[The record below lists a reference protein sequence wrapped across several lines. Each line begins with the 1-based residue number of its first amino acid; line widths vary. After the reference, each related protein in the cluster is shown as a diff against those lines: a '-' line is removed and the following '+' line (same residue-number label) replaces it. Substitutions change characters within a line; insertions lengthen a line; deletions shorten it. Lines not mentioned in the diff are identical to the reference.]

1 MEFKHTPAPWII
13 SDSGNEIMD
22 SEQFI
27 FADVRLH
34 SILCRWHEKGFEH
47 WDDEGASKDI
57 GIETKQAN
65 ANLIAAA
72 PELLE
77 ALQSIQQSMAKY
89 IEVANNI
96 GVEAL
101 ADGFYLGH
109 AIDVEE
115 KARQA
120 IAKAIGQQ

>member
-1 MEFKHTPAPWII
+1 MEFKGTPAPWYVVERPDRDGCIHTATLE
-13 SDSGNEIMD
+13 DENDNEI
-22 SEQFI
+22 
-27 FADVRLH
+27 
-34 SILCRWHEKGFEH
+34 
-47 WDDEGASKDI
+47 
-57 GIETKQAN
+57 
-65 ANLIAAA
+65 ANLGLNVDHYDMLLIKAA

-115 KARQA
+115 KAKA
-120 IAKAIGQQ
+120 VIAKALVQQ

>member
-13 SDSGNEIMD
+13 IDGDDYFNITAKSTESSPNYMPLLDSDS
-22 SEQFI
+22 
-27 FADVRLH
+27 
-34 SILCRWHEKGFEH
+34 
-47 WDDEGASKDI
+47 I
-57 GIETKQAN
+57 GMIEMRAN
-65 ANLIAAA
+65 ADLIAAA

-96 GVEAL
+96 GVEAT

-115 KARQA
+115 KAKAA
-120 IAKAIGQQ
+120 IAKALGQQ

>member
-1 MEFKHTPAPWII
+1 MTDK
-13 SDSGNEIMD
+13 
-22 SEQFI
+22 
-27 FADVRLH
+27 AD
-34 SILCRWHEKGFEH
+34 I
-47 WDDEGASKDI
+47 KDI
-57 GIETKQAN
+57 KAN
-65 ANLIAAA
+65 AVVDFGDNNYAILMGDKSICVERVILIAAA
-72 PELLE
+72 PELLD

-120 IAKAIGQQ
+120 IAKALGQQ